1 MTRFLVMSPAPRH
14 LSVWT
19 ARRVL
24 LHMVHPTWASCCTC
38 LGGPGA
44 LYGQWKH
51 WNLSASGGAQPRD
64 FMAEGQRGSSSAAP
78 ACCGNMGSGS
88 VPQQGCP
95 SAPVAGPTPG
105 CPWGISISQAPPCPV
120 LLWELLPQANPY
132 SGLFFDRTVPAVTV
146 NSVFLAVK
154 SKKYCMRNNWKL
166 MLFFVLAETRVESFT
181 QYNYWGTWKQF
192 TCFYLFWLILHFCF
206 WTCFSAYK
214 LSN

>member
-78 ACCGNMGSGS
+78 ACCGNTGPGLSPS
-88 VPQQGCP
+88 RAVPALLLLARLLAVRGEFP
-95 SAPVAGPTPG
+95 SLRLHPAQFYSESCCHKQTLIQAFSLKGQCQLLQLILYFLQWSLKNTV
-105 CPWGISISQAPPCPV
+105 WGII
-120 LLWELLPQANPY
+120 EN
-132 SGLFFDRTVPAVTV
+132 
-146 NSVFLAVK
+146 
-154 SKKYCMRNNWKL
+154 
-166 MLFFVLAETRVESFT
+166 
-181 QYNYWGTWKQF
+181 
-192 TCFYLFWLILHFCF
+192 
-206 WTCFSAYK
+206 
-214 LSN
+214 